1 MGIRTVRQIPIR
13 MEDMIVSKEV
23 KINFVLRYRCVQLQP
38 TFHLAFAVLR

>member
-23 KINFVLRYRCVQLQP
+23 RNQFLCFV
-38 TFHLAFAVLR
+38 

>member
-23 KINFVLRYRCVQLQP
+23 RNQFCASL
-38 TFHLAFAVLR
+38 